1 MCSPIEEAMRKRA
14 ASSQVLADCDQ
25 KLRGFGAALAEI
37 CTSLQSMERPND
49 RITLTPDGKAISV
62 SDNLN
67 LKPGAVKSHFQ
78 LKRAQ
83 ALWVVSARHREL
95 FDAKFRLDCVAEH
108 RQIAVASD
116 AAQSRFNVEQC
127 CSHPAVPLR

>member
-67 LKPGAVKSHFQ
+67 LKPGAIGEIVDLIKT
-78 LKRAQ
+78 
-83 ALWVVSARHREL
+83 
-95 FDAKFRLDCVAEH
+95 H
-108 RQIAVASD
+108 RQAILDLTHAE
-116 AAQSRFNVEQC
+116 QELSRLGT
-127 CSHPAVPLR
+127 PI